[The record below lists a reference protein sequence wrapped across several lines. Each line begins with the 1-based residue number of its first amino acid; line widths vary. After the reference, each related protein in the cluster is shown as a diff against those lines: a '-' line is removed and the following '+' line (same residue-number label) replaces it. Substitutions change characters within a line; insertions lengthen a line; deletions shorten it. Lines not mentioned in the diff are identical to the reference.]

1 MVYCSSASDPLV
13 NSQYQGQGSAGY
25 YWTAA
30 RQVPVTVFQD
40 PAPVQPLTA
49 GLAPDT
55 QIAVRYV
62 RRL

>member
-13 NSQYQGQGSAGY
+13 NSQYQGSAGY
-25 YWTAA
+25 YWAAA

-55 QIAVRYV
+55 QIAVRFV